1 MYESWNVI
9 IHVTLV
15 VEIDISAMYSIVK
28 LKLKLH
34 KSIGVKVSMIVTESG
49 DGLPVSLI

>member
-1 MYESWNVI
+1 VK
-9 IHVTLV
+9 IHDILV
-15 VEIDISAMYSIVK
+15 VEIDISAKYSIVK

-34 KSIGVKVSMIVTESG
+34 KSIRIKVSMIVTESG